1 MEPVVAVLL
10 VTCLVLGVGAVLLGR
25 RVRRLDGTAPGAEP
39 ATASGNAD
47 RPLGPVARW
56 ATDGG
61 EAGSDTPRADASGQ
75 GSAGGTR
82 GPKLVLAYVRPDR
95 LEAVKDAL
103 AAVGAPS
110 LTVTQVSGRGSQA
123 PEEGQWRGETYTVD
137 LHRKAKVEC
146 VVADVPVDDV
156 VEAIA
161 DAAHTGDPGD
171 GKVFVLPVE
180 RALQIRTGKRGPD
193 AV

>member
-10 VTCLVLGVGAVLLGR
+10 VTCLTLGVGIALLVR
-25 RVRRLDGTAPGAEP
+25 RVRRLDGTAPGAET
-39 ATASGNAD
+39 ATASGSD
-47 RPLGPVARW
+47 GGRPLGPVARW

-61 EAGSDTPRADASGQ
+61 NDGGDGVTSGEASGPT
-75 GSAGGTR
+75 AG

-103 AAVGAPS
+103 AAAGAPS
-110 LTVTQVSGRGSQA
+110 LTVTQVSGRGSQP

-161 DAAHTGDPGD
+161 DAAYTGDPGD

-180 RALQIRTGKRGPD
+180 SALQIRTGKRGPD